1 MSGSPAGGGTSA
13 PARPMLGVDDEV
25 DDFRYVWHGPAGA
38 ESWWPARPME
48 HVVIYA
54 RTVLPALVV
63 GVLWGL
69 AFGWSFLSR
78 AVPMVAF
85 PLLTWAVVD
94 GLVRHV
100 DALRPLSYH
109 RAVFRGE
116 LTAPR
121 PAGPADA
128 VVVRTSTPLDL
139 LGPLHPPARRRAR
152 RHAR

>member
-1 MSGSPAGGGTSA
+1 MSGA
-13 PARPMLGVDDEV
+13 PAPNGAAVTPVRPLLGVDDEV
-25 DDFRYVWHGPAGA
+25 DDFRYVWHGPVGA

-54 RTVLPALVV
+54 RIVLPAMVV
-63 GVLWGL
+63 GGLWGL

-85 PLLTWAVVD
+85 PLVAWAVVD
-94 GLVRHV
+94 GLVKHV

-109 RAVFRGE
+109 QWVLRAE

-121 PAGPADA
+121 PVRPHDA
-128 VVVRTSTPLDL
+128 VVVRTSTPLEL
-139 LGPLHPPARRRAR
+139 LGPVPTAAPR
-152 RHAR
+152 RHVR

>member
-1 MSGSPAGGGTSA
+1 VSGAPAPNGAPS
-13 PARPMLGVDDEV
+13 PARPLLGVDDEV

-48 HVVIYA
+48 HVVVYA
-54 RTVLPALVV
+54 RAVLPAAVV

-85 PLLTWAVVD
+85 PLVTWAVVD
-94 GLVRHV
+94 ALVKHV

-109 RAVFRGE
+109 RWVLRGE

-121 PAGPADA
+121 PVRPQER

-139 LGPLHPPARRRAR
+139 LGPVHPVLPH
-152 RHAR
+152 RHVR

>member
-1 MSGSPAGGGTSA
+1 
-13 PARPMLGVDDEV
+13 MLGVDDEV

-54 RTVLPALVV
+54 RTVLPATVI

-85 PLLTWAVVD
+85 PLLAWALVD
-94 GLVRHV
+94 ALVRHV

-109 RAVFRGE
+109 TWVLRGE

-121 PAGPADA
+121 PVQPHEA
-128 VVVRTSTPLDL
+128 VVVVTATPLDL
-139 LGPLHPPARRRAR
+139 LGAGPAAIAR

>member
-1 MSGSPAGGGTSA
+1 
-13 PARPMLGVDDEV
+13 MLGVDDDV

-54 RTVLPALVV
+54 RTLVPATVV
-63 GVLWGL
+63 GILWGL

-85 PLLTWAVVD
+85 PLLTWALVD

-109 RAVFRGE
+109 RSVLRGE

-121 PAGPADA
+121 PVRPGAA
-128 VVVRTSTPLDL
+128 VVVRTSTPLEL
-139 LGPLHPPARRRAR
+139 LGTAPSVTQL

>member
-1 MSGSPAGGGTSA
+1 MI
-13 PARPMLGVDDEV
+13 GVDDDV
-25 DDFRYVWHGPAGA
+25 DDFRYVWHGPTGA

-85 PLLTWAVVD
+85 PVLTWAVVD

-109 RAVFRGE
+109 RVLRGE

-121 PAGPADA
+121 PVQPSATVHARTCTPLELTGALSGPA
-128 VVVRTSTPLDL
+128 V
-139 LGPLHPPARRRAR
+139 G

>member
-1 MSGSPAGGGTSA
+1 MSGSPGNGGTLSA

-54 RTVLPALVV
+54 RTVLPAFVV

-69 AFGWSFLSR
+69 AFGWDFLSR

-85 PLLTWAVVD
+85 PLLAWALVD

-109 RAVFRGE
+109 RSVFRGE

-121 PAGPADA
+121 PVQPHDV
-128 VVVRTSTPLDL
+128 VVVRTSTPLEL
-139 LGPLHPPARRRAR
+139 LGPRPATAH

>member
-1 MSGSPAGGGTSA
+1 
-13 PARPMLGVDDEV
+13 MLGVDDEV
-25 DDFRYVWHGPAGA
+25 DDFRYVWHGPTGA

-54 RTVLPALVV
+54 RTVIPAMVV

-94 GLVRHV
+94 ALVRHV

-109 RAVFRGE
+109 RAVLRGE

-121 PAGPADA
+121 PVEPGEM
-128 VVVRTSTPLDL
+128 VVVSTSTPLAL
-139 LGPLHPPARRRAR
+139 LGASPPAAH

>member
-1 MSGSPAGGGTSA
+1 MSGAPSGAPSA
-13 PARPMLGVDDEV
+13 PRPMLGVDDEV

-54 RTVLPALVV
+54 RTVLPATVV
-63 GVLWGL
+63 GILWGL

-85 PLLTWAVVD
+85 PLLTWALVD
-94 GLVRHV
+94 GLVKHV

-109 RAVFRGE
+109 QWVLRGE

-121 PAGPADA
+121 PVQPDER

-139 LGPLHPPARRRAR
+139 IGDEPFSTAV